1 MATSDFTVIIP
12 ARYASVRFPGKLLA
26 KLKGRHIISWVYEK
40 AMLSNASE
48 VYVATDDERIA
59 AVCNDLSAKVIMTS
73 SSHTSGTSRIYEAAQ
88 KINLPDERII
98 INVQGDEPLL
108 SAKNIN
114 QLADMLMTS
123 PDYDMAS
130 LTAPIRDDKE
140 LKDPNC
146 VKALSDVNG
155 RAIYFSRS
163 PVPFTRPP
171 FTRPPFTRSGE
182 SSQTQD
188 QLSSNHDN
196 IFQRHLGIYGYRM
209 SFLAK
214 YVNWKPCVYEELE
227 KLEQLRAIYY
237 GAAILLAEAQEI
249 PPPGVD
255 SPEDLA
261 ALEKL

>member
-12 ARYASVRFPGKLLA
+12 ARYASARFPGKLLA
-26 KLKGRHIISWVYEK
+26 KLKGKHIIAWVYEK

-88 KINLPDERII
+88 KINLPDEQII

-130 LTAPIRDDKE
+130 LTAPINDDKE
-140 LKDPNC
+140 LADPNC

-171 FTRPPFTRSGE
+171 FTRSEE
-182 SSQTQD
+182 SSQTQK
-188 QLSSNHDN
+188 QPSSNHDN

-214 YVNWKPCVYEELE
+214 YVDWKPCVYEELE

-237 GAAILLAEAQEI
+237 GAAILLAEAQEV

>member
-88 KINLPDERII
+88 KINLPDERVI

-123 PDYDMAS
+123 PGYDMAS
-130 LTAPIRDDKE
+130 LTAPIQDDKE
-140 LKDPNC
+140 LADPNC

-163 PVPFTRPP
+163 SVPFS
-171 FTRPPFTRSGE
+171 RSGE
-182 SSQTQD
+182 SVQTQQ
-188 QLSSNHDN
+188 QLSSSHDN